1 MKIRCFKLIKKC
13 TNTQEGDRLKKI
25 KERLDEENKDL
36 RSEKEMNELVIQQKV
51 AQSQQ
56 QKQTIKEVKSN

>member
-1 MKIRCFKLIKKC
+1 MENRCFKLIKKC
-13 TNTQEGDRLKKI
+13 TKTQEGERLKKI